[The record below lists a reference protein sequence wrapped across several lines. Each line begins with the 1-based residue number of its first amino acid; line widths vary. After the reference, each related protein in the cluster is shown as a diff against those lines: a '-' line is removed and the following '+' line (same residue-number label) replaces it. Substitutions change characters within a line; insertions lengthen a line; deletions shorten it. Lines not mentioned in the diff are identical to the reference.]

1 MRDASEIRYRLK
13 YAPYKRQPAK
23 PYRLV
28 RTGADSPDMTL
39 GRLSAEQLLELQRD
53 VDLLAGAA
61 HAKAAA
67 AVEVEAA
74 PGADKGAA

>member
-1 MRDASEIRYRLK
+1 VSDQSAIRYRLK
-13 YAPYKRQPAK
+13 YAPIKARPGQ

-39 GRLSAEQLLELQRD
+39 GRLSAEQLLVLQRD

-61 HAKAAA
+61 HAKAG
-67 AVEVEAA
+67 AVEPVAATEPEKEAA
-74 PGADKGAA
+74 